1 MNKIL
6 SYSIIF
12 CISMSFSSCEFM
24 FGTRHNDEVND
35 IFEQGK
41 IDPNLAPQSV
51 GYVPI
56 LPIWDGFQNP
66 VDVFVGYDEMVYVV
80 DDNGLHILDLKGQL
94 HRTIKIPGATD
105 VIQDRRIHTYV
116 IGKATVEIF
125 SQIEELTAIYHLK
138 NTATASGPEY
148 VDTLIHP
155 FCDASRKIIP
165 FRNEDREVEF
175 TGLAILADNT
185 LYVSRKGPVY
195 EPASSARPDNTVLFF
210 NPDGENISYAKGLN
224 PVTPNLKSSIGIS
237 ALASFVSPPQKLYGV
252 SNSHDFIL
260 CQAEQ
265 DQTIEFRVLWIREY
279 SDPDAGI
286 QYAENA
292 ELLVMDPTKAD
303 GFLYEANKFKN
314 PQDVFIAPD
323 QTGYIFVVD
332 SETDRFY
339 QFTNKGLEGVPPP
352 PNTSYVKNIPVSFGE
367 EGMGLFQFDDPMGV
381 SYFKK
386 MIYIADKNN
395 NRIVRYRLN
404 TDLE

>member
-1 MNKIL
+1 MKHIVTYIIL
-6 SYSIIF
+6 FSLTLT
-12 CISMSFSSCEFM
+12 FSSCEFM
-24 FGTRHNDEVND
+24 FGTKKNSEVDD
-35 IFEQGK
+35 IFIQGN
-41 IDPNLAPQSV
+41 IDPNLAPSDV

-56 LPIWDGFQNP
+56 LPIWDDFQNP

-94 HRTIKIPGATD
+94 HRTIKIPGATE

-116 IGKATVEIF
+116 IGKAKVEIF
-125 SQIEELTAIYHLK
+125 GQEEELTAVYHLK
-138 NTATASGPEY
+138 NTATLNGPDF

-165 FRNEDREVEF
+165 FRSEDRIVEF
-175 TGLAILADNT
+175 TGLAVLADNT
-185 LYVSRKGPVY
+185 LYVSRKGSLY
-195 EPASSARPDNTVLFF
+195 DPASSARPDNTVLFF
-210 NPDGENISYAKGLN
+210 DEEGKNISYAKGLN

-237 ALASFVSPPQKLYGV
+237 SIASFVGPPQKLYGV
-252 SNSHDFIL
+252 STSPDFVI
-260 CQAEQ
+260 CQADQ
-265 DQTIEFRVLWIREY
+265 DKTIEFRVLWIREY

-286 QYAENA
+286 NYAENS
-292 ELLVMDPTKAD
+292 ELLVMDPNKAN

-314 PQDVFIAPD
+314 PQDVYVAPD

-339 QFTNKGLEGVPPP
+339 QFTSKGLEGVPPP
-352 PNTSYVKNIPVSFGE
+352 PNTSYVKNIKVSFGE
-367 EGMGLFQFDDPMGV
+367 EGAGLFQFDDPMGV
-381 SYFKK
+381 CYFKK